1 MAKDNVKWCK
11 TDEETKGY
19 KYIAVLYESNTSY
32 GQTYASNNLR
42 DLKSFVY
49 NCTRQSFN
57 TAKGDIYLSS
67 DEYYSHPIYMV
78 HNEYNGTTH
87 IKNGMW

>member
-1 MAKDNVKWCK
+1 MKKNIVWCK

>member
-1 MAKDNVKWCK
+1 MKKNIVWCK
-11 TDEETKGY
+11 TEEETKGY

-57 TAKGDIYLSS
+57 TASGNIYYAL
-67 DEYYSHPIYMV
+67 DKYFYNPIYICWRDYSKTYAQ
-78 HNEYNGTTH
+78 NQR
-87 IKNGMW
+87 